1 MINCINLNFLV
12 MKKIVMLLVFI
23 TVLIPVFFSC
33 DDNETEKAPLL
44 PPIES
49 MAIDF
54 SNFAGD
60 SKAAAEFKTVT
71 NYSWA
76 ALTVYFWNVTVGSV
90 IAVPIAAYKNSFN
103 HTPVYLGNNKWQWS
117 YSVTGFAS
125 DYTARLTG
133 ELRTND
139 VKWEMYITKT
149 GIGAFA
155 EFKWFEGTS
164 SLDRNTGQ
172 WTLYHSY
179 AFQEEVLVIDWL
191 RISGEFSQITY
202 TYVRELNDNR
212 ETENFNG
219 SYLTYGLQTGDYD
232 AYYKVH
238 AYSPNL
244 LDFADTYI
252 EWNSTEYYGHI
263 KAYHIYQNN
272 NWHCWDT
279 LGNDIDCT
287 N

>member
-1 MINCINLNFLV
+1 
-12 MKKIVMLLVFI
+12 MKKTFVFLFLI
-23 TVLIPVFFSC
+23 AVLSAAFTGC
-33 DDNETEKAPLL
+33 DEDEANKAPEL
-44 PPIES
+44 PPYES

-54 SNFAGD
+54 SNFSTD
-60 SKAAAEFKTVT
+60 SKSVADLKTTT
-71 NYSWA
+71 NYGWA

-90 IAVPIAAYKNSFN
+90 IAVPVAAFYTSFN
-103 HTPVYLGNNKWQWS
+103 HTPINLGDNKWQWS
-117 YSVTGFAS
+117 YTVNGFAGA
-125 DYTARLTG
+125 YTARLTG
-133 ELRTND
+133 EVRSAD

-149 GIGAFA
+149 GIGAYP

-164 SLDRNTGQ
+164 SLDKNTGE

-191 RISGEFSQITY
+191 RIDGEFSQITY

-232 AYYKVH
+232 AYYRVH
-238 AYSPNL
+238 AYSSNL

-252 EWNSTEYYGHI
+252 EWSSTEYFGHI

-272 NWHCWDT
+272 NWHCWDN

>member
-1 MINCINLNFLV
+1 
-12 MKKIVMLLVFI
+12 MKKIFI
-23 TVLIPVFFSC
+23 ILGLTAFLIPVFSGC
-33 DDNETEKAPLL
+33 EDDEAEKAPLL

-49 MAIDF
+49 MVIDF

-60 SKAAAEFKTVT
+60 AKSTTELKSVT
-71 NYSWA
+71 NFSWA
-76 ALTVYFWNVTVGSV
+76 ALTVYFWNVTVGSA
-90 IAVPIAAYKNSFN
+90 IAVPIAAYTNSFN
-103 HTPVYLGNNKWQWS
+103 HTPAYLGNNKWQWS
-117 YSVTGFAS
+117 YTVNGFAGS
-125 DYTARLTG
+125 YTARLTG
-133 ELRTND
+133 ELRTDD
-139 VKWEMYITKT
+139 VKWEMYITKS

-172 WTLYHSY
+172 WTLYHSFTY
-179 AFQEEVLVIDWL
+179 QEEVLVIDWL

-202 TYVRELNDNR
+202 TYVRDLNDAR
-212 ETENFNG
+212 ETDDFNG
-219 SYLTYGLQTGDYD
+219 SYLTYGLQDGNYD
-232 AYYKVH
+232 AYYRVH
-238 AYSPNL
+238 AYATSISS
-244 LDFADTYI
+244 FADTYI
-252 EWNSTEYYGHI
+252 EWNSTEFYGHI